1 MTVILIIFLYIFF
14 SIITCRWKLM
24 KEDKMGNMNIL
35 LKIIRF
41 LKGQLVN
48 LSYSEI
54 IRTKIS
60 YIPNQFPV

>member
-1 MTVILIIFLYIFF
+1 MF

-35 LKIIRF
+35 LKIICF

-54 IRTKIS
+54 IRTQIS

>member
-1 MTVILIIFLYIFF
+1 
-14 SIITCRWKLM
+14 M

>member
-1 MTVILIIFLYIFF
+1 
-14 SIITCRWKLM
+14 
-24 KEDKMGNMNIL
+24 MGNMNIL

-60 YIPNQFPV
+60 YIPNHFQSDKYANLRGKHPLKSMVNCVLLQK